1 MSGRDILVVDDD
13 EMILLMISE
22 VLRFEGFG
30 VVLSKNGKEAL
41 ERLENGRFD
50 LIILD
55 MRMPVM
61 DGWEFMNRLRGGAP
75 GTGTSVLIMSAYQQ
89 AENIA
94 HEVGA
99 TGSIQKPFGI
109 DELLGAVNKTLQAG
123 RHAA

>member
-61 DGWEFMNRLRGGAP
+61 DGWEFMNNPAR
-75 GTGTSVLIMSAYQQ
+75 TCCCKSSNV
-89 AENIA
+89 E
-94 HEVGA
+94 
-99 TGSIQKPFGI
+99 
-109 DELLGAVNKTLQAG
+109 
-123 RHAA
+123 